1 MNIKIWAVVLA
12 LFALGSVAAPAW
24 AGVGQ
29 VRLQAFFQG
38 LHGLRADFVQTL
50 RDGKLNEV
58 QRSSGTLALQR
69 PGKFRWDYRKPYHQ
83 LIVADGHTL
92 WIYDHGLE
100 QVTERP
106 LGKALGNTP
115 AMLLS
120 STEPL
125 QKNFTVTD
133 LGERNGLAW
142 VELQPK
148 AKDTGFTLIRLGFST
163 RTLKVM
169 DLVDSF
175 GQVTHLSFSNVRRN
189 PALSP
194 SLFEFTPPKGAD
206 VIKARG

>member
-1 MNIKIWAVVLA
+1 MKIKIWVVGLMLLA
-12 LFALGSVAAPAW
+12 LSGMIPPAW
-24 AGVGQ
+24 AGAGEA
-29 VRLQAFFQG
+29 RLHAFFRD
-38 LHGLRADFVQTL
+38 LHSLHADFVQTL

-83 LIVADGHTL
+83 LIVADGRTL

-125 QKNFTVTD
+125 QKSFTVTD

-175 GQVTHLSFSNVRRN
+175 GQVTHLSFRNVRRN
-189 PALSP
+189 PALNP
-194 SLFEFTPPKGAD
+194 SLFKFTPPKGAD